1 MDELATSTGKKFKCD
16 YFNVYPQGNQINL
29 RIIGESLI
37 RVVTVFSDREESM
50 QLWCGPQYAS
60 GYTTVI
66 AIVPEGNAIRVVLGK
81 E

>member
-29 RIIGESLI
+29 RIVGESLI
-37 RVVTVFSDREESM
+37 RVVTVFSNREETM
-50 QLWCGPQYAS
+50 QLWCGTQYVS